1 MEIKVKL
8 SKGILYF
15 ANGME
20 YNINTK
26 VCTDSQG
33 RVIKNYL
40 PHLATYFGMEK
51 HEMWNDWT
59 LPNIYHI
66 RYAQTEEERIVHYI
80 VTYTHWAVNRLDWT
94 DVDIYDRFAQIIT
107 WWEAIYNIDKQ
118 FIRSQYAQFTSY
130 DDLMNCVTL
139 QEFIKYCMPKRYDE
153 EKHRYVN
160 PTSLISEYLF
170 DKWVSS
176 LKLKIEIRN
185 EDLRLIFNHIYRWN
199 DDFSKVHPKFYRVC
213 FNHLY
218 TDITP
223 LCTDC
228 RNGEINS
235 GMVVN
240 IFQNYL
246 SAVHILKLDEAPKTN
261 NFLKYIAD
269 INRMAISAQ
278 EKANHEKCV
287 ALYEKY
293 KLCETL
299 ETENLKV
306 IIPHSLDDIKNESLV
321 QNNCLY
327 NSYLRDYIDGKYRIA
342 FIRKKT
348 DVSTP
353 FITVG
358 YWQEKDEIHLDQAHG
373 KNNCNPYNS
382 IVNVNWYAEYD
393 NLINSIQNKFWE
405 LLENEKEQ
413 RKSLLFFCA
422 ICTRPSGRPHLVNKL
437 FTIKFST
444 TY

>member
-15 ANGME
+15 TNGME

-26 VCTDSQG
+26 VCTNSQTG
-33 RVIKNYL
+33 EVITDYL
-40 PHLATYFGMEK
+40 PILAKHFDMEK
-51 HEMWNDWT
+51 HPVWNDWAF
-59 LPNIYHI
+59 PNG
-66 RYAQTEEERIVHYI
+66 YAMRHAKVEEERVTIYVCTYI
-80 VTYTHWAVNRLDWT
+80 NWAVNRLDWT
-94 DVDIYDRFAQIIT
+94 DIDIYDRFSQIIT
-107 WWEAIYNIDKQ
+107 WWEGIYNIDT
-118 FIRSQYAQFTSY
+118 QYVRNQYSQFTDY
-130 DDLMNCVTL
+130 NDLMNSITL
-139 QEFIKYCMPKRYDE
+139 QEFIKYCMPKRYNNE
-153 EKHRYVN
+153 AHKYEHPSTLV
-160 PTSLISEYLF
+160 SEYLF
-170 DKWVSS
+170 DKWVAS

-185 EDLRLIFNHIYRWN
+185 EDLWLIFNHIYRCD
-199 DDFSKVHPKFYRVC
+199 DDFSKAYPQFYRVC

-218 TDITP
+218 TDIIP

-228 RNGEINS
+228 RNGEINY

-246 SAVHILKLDEAPKTN
+246 SAVHTLNLDEAPKTN
-261 NFLKYIAD
+261 NFLKYITD
-269 INRMAISAQ
+269 IIRMATTAK
-278 EKANHEKCV
+278 EKVNHEKCV

-306 IIPHSLDDIKNESLV
+306 IIPKSLDDIKNESLV
-321 QNNCLY
+321 QKNCLY
-327 NSYLRDYIDGKYRIA
+327 NSYLNDYIDGKYRIA

-373 KNNCNPYNS
+373 KNNCNPYSS
-382 IVNVNWYAEYD
+382 IVNVDWYAEYD
-393 NLINSIQNKFWE
+393 ELIHSIESKFYE

-413 RKSLLFFCA
+413 RKPLLFFVQIA
-422 ICTRPSGRPHLVNKL
+422 QDRPDACSHFIYN
-437 FTIKFST
+437 
-444 TY
+444 

>member
-40 PHLATYFGMEK
+40 LHLAIYFGMEK
-51 HEMWNDWT
+51 HEKWNDWT
-59 LPNIYHI
+59 FPNVYGI
-66 RYAQTEEERIVHYI
+66 RHAHEEEERIVSYI
-80 VTYTHWAVNRLDWT
+80 ATYVHWGVNRLDWRGI
-94 DVDIYDRFAQIIT
+94 DVYDRFAQIIT

-118 FIRSQYAQFTSY
+118 FIRSQYAKFTDY
-130 DDLMNCVTL
+130 DELMGRITL
-139 QEFIKYCMPKRYDE
+139 QEFIKYCMPNRYIE
-153 EKHRYVN
+153 EKHRYA
-160 PTSLISEYLF
+160 PPSSLISEYLF
-170 DKWVSS
+170 DKWVAN
-176 LKLKIEIRN
+176 LKLKIEIKD
-185 EDLRLIFNHIYRWN
+185 EDLGLIFYNIYLRNNEW
-199 DDFSKVHPKFYRVC
+199 STVHPKFYRVC

-218 TDITP
+218 TDIIP
-223 LCTDC
+223 FCTDC
-228 RNGEINS
+228 RDGTVNK
-235 GMVVN
+235 GMIIN
-240 IFQNYL
+240 IFQNYF
-246 SAVHILKLDEAPKTN
+246 SAVHTLKLDEAPKTN
-261 NFLKYIAD
+261 NFLKYITD
-269 INRMAISAQ
+269 IVRMAITAK

-327 NSYLRDYIDGKYRIA
+327 NSYLNDYIDGKYRIA
-342 FIRKKT
+342 FVRKKT
-348 DVSTP
+348 NVSTP

-358 YWQEKDEIHLDQAHG
+358 FWQEGNEIYLDQAHG
-373 KNNCNPYNS
+373 KNNCNPREA
-382 IVNVNWYAEYD
+382 IVNVQWYGEFD
-393 NLINSIQNKFWE
+393 DLISLIQNKFWE

-413 RKSLLFFCA
+413 RKSLLFFVQFA
-422 ICTRPSGRPHLVNKL
+422 QDRPDACSQFVYN
-437 FTIKFST
+437 
-444 TY
+444 